1 MYLAKHMETF
11 MSIRLY
17 NKKTGHTAA
26 CERADWTTC
35 RDHNTSKGWTV
46 FTPEHLQTPER
57 KAYMAVIDGTI
68 DGTLSETIITVESY
82 NESIDDVYE
91 SPNDDMRAFSEDYST
106 RAEALR
112 DKVTRNIR
120 EMGIGSN
127 FNVEKPELS
136 NPNEDVWSGTCELCG
151 NPVTNY
157 GSRGWEHTISY
168 NDGTVE
174 NKLHCPF

>member
-1 MYLAKHMETF
+1 METF

-57 KAYMAVIDGTI
+57 KAYMAVIDGTV
-68 DGTLSETIITVESY
+68 DGTLSETTITVESY
-82 NESIDDVYE
+82 NESIDDLYE
-91 SPNDDMRAFSEDYST
+91 APHDDMRAFSEDYNT

-112 DKVTRNIR
+112 DTITRNIR

-127 FNVEKPELS
+127 FNVEAPAAS
-136 NPNEDVWSGTCELCG
+136 VGNEDVWEGVCTNCG
-151 NPVTNY
+151 SKVASY
-157 GSRGWEHTISY
+157 GSLGWEHTVRKSGKNVNITY
-168 NDGTVE
+168 CPVE
-174 NKLHCPF
+174 VKN